1 MNIFELPLDGSID
14 YGMDRKLNVRLRK
27 DENDNLKLELLNNLE
42 GLLGFGKNTLKCQFS
57 GLAYNYNI
65 TFLNCSKV
73 AGGSSPEIDFNS
85 YITYTNFENT
95 EDLTYVDAETLRNNI
110 CFKISNLDKWLYSSF
125 EIGETKQI
133 SFVDENNIELKCK
146 QDAKYMRI
154 RILNKSTSIKFK
166 YMNENFDLSIIDE
179 FDGHSAKYPKI
190 EIYPYCYL
198 KLNGENPHNIM
209 FYKKLINKIKKLF
222 SLFYNQ
228 IAYVTQIYEFEKYK
242 YRVDYYIVSEHE
254 EEYFSSGL
262 NIFYSFVKDKL
273 GDIIQKWLDV
283 YDEYELIINSIC
295 NFEQPKALSDD
306 ISKKAQLLETYGN
319 IITKGQNTREDIK
332 SALSDLSKE
341 NYKKI
346 FHINKEEQD
355 WITYKLDVRDFS
367 SEYEQQISKLS
378 EQIMNLR
385 NHSTH
390 PYKNGKWKSPS
401 ESNICEPFVYKNGKL
416 NYQSIDTLC
425 RCLNEVLIILLLQ
438 KLEID
443 DCYKQF

>member
-1 MNIFELPLDGSID
+1 
-14 YGMDRKLNVRLRK
+14 
-27 DENDNLKLELLNNLE
+27 
-42 GLLGFGKNTLKCQFS
+42 
-57 GLAYNYNI
+57 
-65 TFLNCSKV
+65 
-73 AGGSSPEIDFNS
+73 
-85 YITYTNFENT
+85 
-95 EDLTYVDAETLRNNI
+95 
-110 CFKISNLDKWLYSSF
+110 
-125 EIGETKQI
+125 
-133 SFVDENNIELKCK
+133 
-146 QDAKYMRI
+146 
-154 RILNKSTSIKFK
+154 
-166 YMNENFDLSIIDE
+166 
-179 FDGHSAKYPKI
+179 
-190 EIYPYCYL
+190 
-198 KLNGENPHNIM
+198 M

-242 YRVDYYIVSEHE
+242 YRVDYHIIPEYKEK
-254 EEYFSSGL
+254 YFSSGL
-262 NIFYSFVKDKL
+262 NIFHSFIKDKIEN
-273 GDIIQKWLDV
+273 IIQKWLDI

-346 FHINKEEQD
+346 FHINKDEQD
-355 WITYKLDVRDFS
+355 WITYELDVRNFS

-390 PYKNGKWKSPS
+390 SYKNGKLKSPND
-401 ESNICEPFVYKNGKL
+401 SNICKPFVYQNEKL
-416 NYQSIDTLC
+416 NYQSINTLC
-425 RCLNEVLIILLLQ
+425 RCLDEVLIILLLQ

>member
-1 MNIFELPLDGSID
+1 MNIFELPLDGIID
-14 YGMDRKLNVRLRK
+14 YGMNRKLNVRLRK
-27 DENDNLKLELLNNLE
+27 DENDNLRLELLNNIE
-42 GLLGFGKNTLKCQFS
+42 GFWGFGENTLKCQFN
-57 GLAYNYNI
+57 GHAYNYNI
-65 TFLNCSKV
+65 TFLHCSKT
-73 AGGSSPEIDFNS
+73 ASEFSPEIDFSS
-85 YITYTNFENT
+85 YITYTNFQYT
-95 EDLTYVDAETLRNNI
+95 DDLTFIDAETPRNNI
-110 CFKISNLDKWLYSSF
+110 CFKISNLDKWLYSRF
-125 EIGETKQI
+125 EIGENKQI
-133 SFVDENNIELKCK
+133 SFVDENNIELKGK

-154 RILNKSTSIKFK
+154 KISNKSNSVKFK
-166 YMNENFDLSIIDE
+166 YMNEKFELSIIDE
-179 FDGHSAKYPKI
+179 FDGHSVNYPKI
-190 EIYPYCYL
+190 EIYPHCYL
-198 KLNGENPHNIM
+198 KLNGEKPHNIM

-242 YRVDYYIVSEHE
+242 YRVDYHIIPEYKEK
-254 EEYFSSGL
+254 YFSSGL
-262 NIFYSFVKDKL
+262 NIFHSFIKDKIEN
-273 GDIIQKWLDV
+273 IIQKWLDI

-346 FHINKEEQD
+346 FHINKDEQD
-355 WITYKLDVRDFS
+355 WITYELDVRNFS

-390 PYKNGKWKSPS
+390 SYKNGKLKSPND
-401 ESNICEPFVYKNGKL
+401 SNICKPFVYQNEKL
-416 NYQSIDTLC
+416 NYQSINTLC
-425 RCLNEVLIILLLQ
+425 RCLDEVLIILLLQ